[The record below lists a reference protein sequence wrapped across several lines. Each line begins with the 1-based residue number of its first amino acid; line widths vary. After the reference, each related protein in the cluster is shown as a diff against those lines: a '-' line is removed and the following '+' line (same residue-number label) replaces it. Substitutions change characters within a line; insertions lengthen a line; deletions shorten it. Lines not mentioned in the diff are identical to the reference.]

1 MTITEIKN
9 LLQGEVSKEQLE
21 ELKNSAQLQIEEL
34 KADER
39 KGVQKLLI
47 SYEKRQA
54 KYAKA
59 LAQFQS
65 RFSYEKEFWQKDQLV
80 AGVDEVGRGP
90 LAGPVVTAAVILPH
104 DFDLIDVNDSKK
116 LSPKKRQA
124 LFPKILEKAVS
135 VSVGLANN
143 DVIDQINIYE
153 ADRLAMAHAVQGL
166 KVKPDA
172 LLVDAMNVP
181 LNIPQV
187 KLIHGDAK
195 SNSIAAASIVA
206 KVFRDNLMD
215 AYGELYP
222 EYDFKH
228 NAGYGTRE
236 HMEALEKYGPTQIH
250 RRSFAP
256 VSEYE
261 K

>member
-1 MTITEIKN
+1 MRKN
-9 LLQGEVSKEQLE
+9 FGK
-21 ELKNSAQLQIEEL
+21 KN
-34 KADER
+34 
-39 KGVQKLLI
+39 
-47 SYEKRQA
+47 
-54 KYAKA
+54 
-59 LAQFQS
+59 
-65 RFSYEKEFWQKDQLV
+65 QLV

-104 DFDLIDVNDSKK
+104 NFDLIDVNDSKK
-116 LSPKKRQA
+116 LSPKKRKT
-124 LFPKILEKAVS
+124 LFPQILAKAVS

-143 DVIDQINIYE
+143 DVIDRINIYE

-181 LNIPQV
+181 LNIPQI

-215 AYGELYP
+215 AYGKVYP

-236 HMEALEKYGPTQIH
+236 HMEALKKYGPTPIH

>member
-1 MTITEIKN
+1 
-9 LLQGEVSKEQLE
+9 QL
-21 ELKNSAQLQIEEL
+21 EEL

-65 RFSYEKEFWQKDQLV
+65 RFSYEKEFWQKDRLV

-153 ADRLAMAHAVQGL
+153 ADRVAMAHAVQGL

-215 AYGELYP
+215 AYGEVYP

-236 HMEALEKYGPTQIH
+236 HMEALKKYGPTPIH

-256 VSEYE
+256 VRSEEHTSELQSRFDLVCRLLLE
-261 K
+261 KKKKEKTIR

>member
-9 LLQGEVSKEQLE
+9 LLQGEVSKEQL
-21 ELKNSAQLQIEEL
+21 EEL

-65 RFSYEKEFWQKDQLV
+65 RFSYEKKFWQKDQLV
-80 AGVDEVGRGP
+80 
-90 LAGPVVTAAVILPH
+90 AGPVVTAAVILPH

-153 ADRLAMAHAVQGL
+153 ADRVAMAHAVQGL

-236 HMEALEKYGPTQIH
+236 HMEALKKYGPTPIH

>member
-1 MTITEIKN
+1 MTITEIRN
-9 LLQGEVSKEQLE
+9 LLQGEVSSEQLE
-21 ELKNSAQLQIEEL
+21 ELR
-34 KADER
+34 ADER

-54 KYAKA
+54 KRAQA
-59 LAQFQS
+59 VAQFQD
-65 RFSYEKEFWQKDQLV
+65 RFSYEKKFWQKSQLV

-104 DFDLIDVNDSKK
+104 NFDLIDVNDSKK
-116 LSPKKRQA
+116 LSPKKRKE
-124 LFPKILEKAVS
+124 LFPKILAKAVS
-135 VSVGLANN
+135 VGVGLANN
-143 DVIDQINIYE
+143 DVIDRINIYE

-187 KLIHGDAK
+187 KLINGDAK

-215 AYGELYP
+215 AYGEVYP

-236 HMEALEKYGPTQIH
+236 HMEALKKYGPTPIH